1 MALVCF
7 RGRREGEDRSDYRIE
22 EEFKIDPILD
32 LQGWIQEARDRGWKP
47 STLLEVVTVE
57 VLEDENGGGK

>member
-7 RGRREGEDRSDYRIE
+7 RGRREDEDRSDYRIE
-22 EEFKIDPILD
+22 EEFKTDPMLD

-47 STLLEVVTVE
+47 RTLLEVVTVE